1 MRRFSRRTARLLKC
15 WSGGHFHS
23 RVVMPRVQ
31 TVSSVVAAPGRC
43 GRNERLQK
51 RILNL
56 EIRFHKL
63 QDHIGFV
70 ADANPPIT
78 EDVKV
83 LARTPGSKIAAIKL
97 YRQQTGAGLKEA
109 KDAVERIERS

>member
-1 MRRFSRRTARLLKC
+1 MDQWQWWATFTVLFIVWQWLALLRSNVRLK
-15 WSGGHFHS
+15 
-23 RVVMPRVQ
+23 
-31 TVSSVVAAPGRC
+31 
-43 GRNERLQK
+43 K

-109 KDAVERIERS
+109 KDAVERMERS

>member
-1 MRRFSRRTARLLKC
+1 MDQWQWWAPVPALFIFWQWLSLL
-15 WSGGHFHS
+15 
-23 RVVMPRVQ
+23 R
-31 TVSSVVAAPGRC
+31 A
-43 GRNERLQK
+43 NERLQK
-51 RILNL
+51 RVLDL

-70 ADANPPIT
+70 ADPNPPIT
-78 EDVKV
+78 DDVKV

-109 KDAVERIERS
+109 KDAVERMERS

>member
-1 MRRFSRRTARLLKC
+1 MAQWQWWAPVTALFVFWQWLSLIR
-15 WSGGHFHS
+15 
-23 RVVMPRVQ
+23 Q
-31 TVSSVVAAPGRC
+31 
-43 GRNERLQK
+43 NERLQK
-51 RILNL
+51 RVLDL

-70 ADANPPIT
+70 ANANPPVT
-78 EDVKV
+78 DDVKV

-109 KDAVERIERS
+109 KDAVERMERS

>member
-1 MRRFSRRTARLLKC
+1 
-15 WSGGHFHS
+15 
-23 RVVMPRVQ
+23 V
-31 TVSSVVAAPGRC
+31 TVIIIFWHWLSLVRS
-43 GRNERLQK
+43 NERLQK
-51 RILNL
+51 RVLEL

-70 ADANPPIT
+70 ADSDPPVT
-78 EDVKV
+78 DDVKV

-109 KDAVERIERS
+109 KEAVERMEKSE

>member
-1 MRRFSRRTARLLKC
+1 MIMDHWQWWAPLTTLFVMWQLL
-15 WSGGHFHS
+15 SLVRS
-23 RVVMPRVQ
+23 
-31 TVSSVVAAPGRC
+31 
-43 GRNERLQK
+43 NERLSK
-51 RILNL
+51 RVLDL

-70 ADANPPIT
+70 ADPNPPIT
-78 EDVKV
+78 DDVTV

-109 KDAVERIERS
+109 KDAVERMERS